1 MAQIKSFGG
10 LTFMNSGLE
19 KFSGYKVSSTSATLD
34 NFVVINSRDDSDILF
49 LLQLSF

>member
-10 LTFMNSGLE
+10 LTFMNSGLQ
-19 KFSGYKVSSTSATLD
+19 KLSGYKVSSTSATLD